1 MYSKSMTKAKY
12 SEIEVAYEEGRK
24 ISKHKTVVSSEIVP
38 KINHNYMRK
47 EAEGPEAI
55 ITLIV

>member
-1 MYSKSMTKAKY
+1 MAKAKY